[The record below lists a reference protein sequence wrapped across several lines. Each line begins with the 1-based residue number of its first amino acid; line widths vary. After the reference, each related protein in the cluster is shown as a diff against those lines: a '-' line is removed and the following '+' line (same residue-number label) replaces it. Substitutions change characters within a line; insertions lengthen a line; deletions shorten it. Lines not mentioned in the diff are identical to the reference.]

1 MTKHSGGG
9 KIMGGLNRVYLQGQV
24 MADAVDVPGDEEE
37 EPCIRFALAIPR
49 PPYLPRKRRRGV
61 NVDHVLVEVAS
72 PSDVV
77 RSLIFPDHDL
87 LIVGFLRSR
96 KTREAGLVVRTQR
109 IVPAGHVGINEVMVK
124 GYLVDDALLFT
135 TRSNRPKVTFRLA
148 VPRPEGLDGER
159 KDYMSVEGYGDWVMK
174 VAARL
179 TKSAHVFVR
188 GYLQSRDDLGD
199 AERGWPLSVVAQE
212 ILLVECAPAEIEEEV
227 IDIDMAV
234 EELLQRLKGGTSC
247 ENS

>member
-1 MTKHSGGG
+1 MTKHNGGG
-9 KIMGGLNRVYLQGQV
+9 KIMGGLNRVYLQGRV
-24 MADAVDVPGDEEE
+24 MTDAVVVPGDEEE
-37 EPCIRFALAIPR
+37 RPCIRFALAVAR
-49 PPYLPRKRRRGV
+49 PSHLPRKRRGV

-77 RSLIFPDHDL
+77 RSLISPDHDL
-87 LIVGFLRSR
+87 LVVGFLRSR
-96 KTREAGLVVRTQR
+96 KTREAGLVARAQQVSS
-109 IVPAGHVGINEVMVK
+109 ADHVGINEALVK

-148 VPRPEGLDGER
+148 VPRPRGLDGER
-159 KDYMSVEGYGDWVMK
+159 KDYMSVEGYGDWVLG
-174 VAARL
+174 VLPRL
-179 TKSAHVFVR
+179 KKSMAVFVH

-199 AERGWPLSVVAQE
+199 AARGWPLSLVALE
-212 ILLVECAPAEIEEEV
+212 ILPIECVGTDEEE
-227 IDIDMAV
+227 DFDLDMAV